1 MIQSQKLPFQLCLR
15 TISGSACSRT
25 MPGDSDVEFDTQS
38 IDLTLAPAQR
48 APGTSGLFLEFLV
61 STEEQSHTGAQEQCS

>member
-1 MIQSQKLPFQLCLR
+1 
-15 TISGSACSRT
+15 

-38 IDLTLAPAQR
+38 IYLTLAPAQR
-48 APGTSGLFLEFLV
+48 VPGTSGLLLEFLV